1 MTTAL
6 VPTSFAELM
15 QMAEVI
21 SGAEGLV
28 PRHCRSPRHA
38 AVLIM
43 RGAELGLQ
51 PMESLAALHL
61 IDGKV
66 TLSADTML
74 RVAIQGGV
82 RVAYPEFTGERV
94 TVELA
99 RPGFEPF
106 RCSWSIA
113 DAKRAGLAGRQNW
126 RKYPRAMLRARAVAE
141 ALRAYAPDLLA
152 GAYLPEELGQADT
165 ETPPQA
171 RHEAPSEPEGITDA
185 QIVDPE
191 PEASDEP
198 AAVSAPGVSD
208 RDHLLAVWHEQMG
221 AVLDSSTIKAAREG
235 SAGGRLRKWA
245 EDDRA
250 STHEQLS
257 DAAWGLIMPID
268 VNEDIAAKMLRRL
281 ATEDGQKNLRR
292 QVYQRLPVIVERIE
306 QSAP

>member
-82 RVAYPEFTGERV
+82 RVAYPDFTGERV
-94 TVELA
+94 TVELT
-99 RPGFEPF
+99 RPDFEPF

-185 QIVDPE
+185 QIVDPA
-191 PEASDEP
+191 PETPAAP
-198 AAVSAPGVSD
+198 AAVTCAAADESRAARPSASSAPALSAIAVQNA
-208 RDHLLAVWHEQMG
+208 LALSPLNGMMAKSVCEHEAPPGGPAPPLAWLRCNGFIRSHATQLCS
-221 AVLDSSTIKAAREG
+221 AVQSRCAAAVQRN
-235 SAGGRLRKWA
+235 APA
-245 EDDRA
+245 
-250 STHEQLS
+250 Q
-257 DAAWGLIMPID
+257 
-268 VNEDIAAKMLRRL
+268 
-281 ATEDGQKNLRR
+281 R
-292 QVYQRLPVIVERIE
+292 Q
-306 QSAP
+306 